1 MSGEGAS
8 AVEREAELLAEA
20 LGRAWGREAGPA
32 DAHETDES
40 DETNEANGTPD
51 ARSTVA
57 SRWIQE
63 RGPELLRNLADATA
77 LVSDGLR
84 VLADHIEEAGA
95 ESRARSAQGEPGERP
110 ERRQEEWPP
119 RPGPWRSRHPQ
130 GPGDP
135 QDRQDRQDRHVQE
148 RYEEQA

>member
-20 LGRAWGREAGPA
+20 LGRAWGREAGPT
-32 DAHETDES
+32 DTNETD
-40 DETNEANGTPD
+40 EANGTPD
-51 ARSTVA
+51 GRATVA

-84 VLADHIEEAGA
+84 VLADHVEEAGA

-110 ERRQEEWPP
+110 EGRQEEWPP
-119 RPGPWRSRHPQ
+119 RPGPWRSPHPQ
-130 GPGDP
+130 GLGDP
-135 QDRQDRQDRHVQE
+135 QDRQDRHVQE